1 MTNVEWEMVM
11 AFWEA
16 AWPDAPALPREAEAH
31 WREVLEPLP
40 FAEVLAA
47 LRSLEE
53 DGRAFRPSG
62 GEVFHRALSYRER
75 PPELPPFEEMN
86 TVKLAE
92 QERISAAGPEPLRV
106 IVSAERLRLRAD
118 EASS

>member
-1 MTNVEWEMVM
+1 
-11 AFWEA
+11 
-16 AWPDAPALPREAEAH
+16 
-31 WREVLEPLP
+31 
-40 FAEVLAA
+40 
-47 LRSLEE
+47 
-53 DGRAFRPSG
+53 
-62 GEVFHRALSYRER
+62 
-75 PPELPPFEEMN
+75 LPPFEEMN